1 MKTFT
6 KSLALAFLALGITAP
21 AMAQETDSKWADRKV
36 FPRMFVGVQ
45 GGVQNTLDTDFDNKK
60 TFTPTAALSLGSYF
74 SPVVGARLNF
84 NGAWNKGTA
93 LSTFSADQ
101 TAHYN
106 FNYLTTSAD
115 LLVNL
120 CTSFGKKD
128 YYPANLY
135 FIMGLGLYHSWNND
149 DAVSLAAQKYRLIDV
164 NESKRNA
171 FNGRLGLQ
179 FAYDVCRDLAVN
191 VEGSYNLH
199 AGQTNT
205 FDKSND
211 QFVLLAGLAYKFGG
225 KKAAPA
231 REEYETRIDTIWY
244 NEAQVTPRVED
255 GKMSWNVFYE
265 IRESDFSDT
274 DAQLAK
280 IGAFLKDYRDCKIT
294 VKSYADVQTGN
305 PRINMQYSKARNEK
319 AVKALV
325 DAGVQRS
332 IIDATYY
339 GDTVQPFAQNDK
351 NRVTIITATGLKD
364 VKDTRTVRKFR
375 TEEKQVRVK

>member
-1 MKTFT
+1 MTPIRKTF
-6 KSLALAFLALGITAP
+6 ALAMLAMGIAAP
-21 AMAQETDSKWADRKV
+21 VMAQEPDSREAANTS
-36 FPRMFVGVQ
+36 FPRMFVGLQ
-45 GGVQNTLDTDFDNKK
+45 GGVQNTLDTDFNNKK

-84 NGAWNKGTA
+84 NSAWNKGTA
-93 LSTFSADQ
+93 LSAFSTDE

-120 CTSFGKKD
+120 CTSFGKKS

-135 FIMGLGLYHSWNND
+135 FIMGLGLYHSWNAD
-149 DAVSLAAQKYRLIDV
+149 EAADLAAQQYRLTDTGRD
-164 NESKRNA
+164 KRNA

-199 AGQTNT
+199 AGQNNT

-211 QFVLLAGLAYKFGG
+211 QFLLFAGLTYKFGG
-225 KKAAPA
+225 KKAAPVQ
-231 REEYETRIDTIWY
+231 EEYETRIDTIWY
-244 NEAQVTPRVED
+244 NEAQSVPRIED
-255 GKMSWNVFYE
+255 GKMSWNVFYQ
-265 IRESDFSDT
+265 IRESDFSDA

-294 VKSYADVQTGN
+294 IKSYADVETGN
-305 PRINMQYSKARNEK
+305 PRINMQYSKARSEK

-325 DAGVQRS
+325 DAGVDRS

-364 VKDTRTVRKFR
+364 VKDTHMVKKFR